1 MFLGKGNKM
10 RDKEFDELLGALE
23 KRKGAEAES
32 ALEIPAPEIKAVK
45 KHLGKTFY
53 DRWGELGDG

>member
-1 MFLGKGNKM
+1 M

-53 DRWGELGDG
+53 DRWVELGDG

>member
-1 MFLGKGNKM
+1 MENK
-10 RDKEFDELLGALE
+10 RFEELLEALE
-23 KRKGAEAES
+23 KRKEVEAES

-53 DRWGELGDG
+53 DRWMELGDE